1 MPARPKIRTVE
12 DALIAAVK
20 TDPTIG
26 GYGKTFATVSAD
38 NIQEGE
44 LGNQRVIAVHPAFL
58 FFYEEGGLRAVD
70 PITRKTYDYAMN
82 FRILAYTRN
91 LRGPAQEKKGQP
103 QLNEIGV
110 YDMLDDL
117 KRVLGGARLAV
128 AGVSSQPQVELLG
141 ERFDSMSAEGTVLS
155 LAVRVR
161 TEFQGD

>member
-1 MPARPKIRTVE
+1 MPGRPKIREVE
-12 DALIAAVK
+12 DALIAAVQN
-20 TDPTIG
+20 DPAIK

-44 LGNQRVIAVHPAFL
+44 LGNQRVIAAAPAFL

-70 PITRKTYDYAMN
+70 PITRKTYDYTMN

-91 LRGPAQEKKGQP
+91 LRGPAEEKKGQP

-128 AGVSSQPQVELLG
+128 PGVSSKPQVELVS
-141 ERFDSMSAEGTVLS
+141 EQFDSMSAEGTVMS
-155 LAVRVR
+155 LTVRVN
-161 TEFQGD
+161 TGFQA